1 MNSTDNDE
9 LDAMLGALFD
19 DVLTPIAGAMRSR
32 GEQPFPL
39 KPDVSWLSYYVRRR
53 RSTTTAADFTSA
65 SCRDADEFEQRLQA
79 HWQALGRHELAAQVA
94 QFGSVARAAMAARSD
109 LPPKEDLSPFVYA
122 MF

>member
-19 DVLTPIAGAMRSR
+19 EVLTPIANAMRAR
-32 GEQPFPL
+32 GEHPFPL

-65 SCRDADEFEQRLQA
+65 RNCSSRSGSTSLPGFTLGLDAS
-79 HWQALGRHELAAQVA
+79 H
-94 QFGSVARAAMAARSD
+94 
-109 LPPKEDLSPFVYA
+109 
-122 MF
+122 